1 MGGGAVDDV
10 WYRAVDGAP
19 TDARERGHPVQAAPS
34 LRSALPR
41 FVEVGGAI
49 DAVTDLE
56 CSPERWDRA
65 TSMNRADVLQLL
77 REHQQQVRAQF
88 GAKHL
93 ALFGS
98 GARDELRDDSDIDV
112 LVEFEGAATFARYF
126 GLKDYLEALLGRP
139 VDLVTD
145 RGLKPRARRHV
156 ERDLIR
162 VA

>member
-1 MGGGAVDDV
+1 VG
-10 WYRAVDGAP
+10 
-19 TDARERGHPVQAAPS
+19 AAPS
-34 LRSALPR
+34 PRSSLPS
-41 FVEVGGAI
+41 FAQEDGAI
-49 DAVTDLE
+49 CALIHRE
-56 CSPERWDRA
+56 CSTVRWDRA
-65 TSMNRADVLQLL
+65 TSMNRADVLKVL
-77 REHQQQVRAQF
+77 RDHQQQVRAQF
-88 GAKHL
+88 GAQHL

-112 LVEFEGAATFARYF
+112 LVELEAAATLSRYF
-126 GLKDYLEALLGRP
+126 GLEDYLEALLGRP